1 MGGDNGIMANLE
13 IGKSGIKYNYGYIHE
28 EFLTQLQGSRGIKVY
43 REMADN
49 DSIIGS
55 CIHAIKQILRE
66 SRWTVRAGDDGDE
79 ACKKDAAFLENNIS
93 RMTHTWSDFISNT
106 LSMLPYGWSYFEQVF
121 QRRKDGSV
129 VWKKLAHRKQS
140 SMERWEIDDV
150 GEVLGLWQRPAP
162 DYRLF
167 YLPMTKSLLFRTES
181 AGNNPEGRS
190 ILRNAY
196 RPWFFKKA
204 IEEIEGIGVERDLAG
219 LPILTPPENFKMDG
233 DDVETK
239 TALAWAKK
247 LVMSIRRDEQDG
259 ILKPSG
265 WEFELL
271 GSPGQRQFDTTAIIN
286 RYNKEIAVTV
296 LAQFI
301 MLGMERTGS
310 YALAKEQTDMF
321 YLSLESWADAIG
333 STFNRHAIPTLFGLN
348 GVSEEMR
355 PLPYIVHTNIHKYNL
370 KDLASYVSSLA
381 KVDCLIID
389 DDLKQYLKRFA
400 RLYEY
405 SEKKK

>member
-1 MGGDNGIMANLE
+1 MFNLE
-13 IGKSGIKYNYGYIHE
+13 VGKTGIKYSYGYVNE
-28 EFLTQLQGSRGIKVY
+28 EFLTVLQGSQGIKIY
-43 REMADN
+43 REMSDN
-49 DSIIGS
+49 DSIVGA
-55 CIHAIKQILRE
+55 CLHAIKQILRE
-66 SRWTVRAGDDGDE
+66 SRWTVRAGDETD
-79 ACKKDAAFLENNIS
+79 ANCKRDAEFLEKNMS
-93 RMTHTWSDFISNT
+93 EMSHSWSDFISNT

-121 QRRKDGSV
+121 KRQKDGSV
-129 VWKKLAHRKQS
+129 MWKKLAPRKQS
-140 SMERWEIDDV
+140 SMERWELDDV
-150 GEVLGLWQRPAP
+150 GDVLGLWQRPAP
-162 DYRLF
+162 DYRLV

-196 RPWFFKKA
+196 RAWYFKKN

-219 LPILTPPENFKMDG
+219 LPVLTPPENFKIDG
-233 DDVETK
+233 DDTETK
-239 TALAWAKK
+239 NALSWAKK
-247 LVMSIRRDEQDG
+247 LVASIRRDEQDG
-259 ILKPSG
+259 VLKPFG
-265 WEFELL
+265 WELELL

-321 YLSLESWADAIG
+321 YLCLEGWADAIG
-333 STFNRHAIPTLFGLN
+333 ATFNRNAVPTLFGLN
-348 GVSEEMR
+348 GISSEMR
-355 PLPYIVHTNIHKYNL
+355 PLPYIVHTNIHKYSL
-370 KDLASYVSSLA
+370 RDLATYVSTLA
-381 KVDCLIID
+381 KQECLVVDE
-389 DDLKQYLKRFA
+389 DLKSYLKRYA